1 MKKIFSG
8 LLFTLLFP
16 VLLLAENTDE
26 SPRKPLSDANITG
39 HVQDAATGEHLPYI
53 TIVIKGTTIG
63 TATDATGHYFLK
75 HLPEGE
81 FILEASMLG
90 YGTVEKSVTT
100 RSGKTIEVNF
110 VLQEDSERMDEIV
123 VTANRNET
131 NKKESSTIVNI
142 TSGKLFSATGS
153 STLSESMNFTPG
165 LRIENNCGNCA
176 VTQLRINGLEGHY
189 SQILLDSRPI
199 FSSLATV
206 YGLDQLPVSM
216 IERVEVVR
224 GGGSALYGANAIGGV
239 VNIITKE
246 PLYNTL
252 NVSNI
257 TNVFGSNKFD
267 TNTSIG
273 GAFVSDDHRAGMYIF
288 GMVKERTPYDHNG
301 DNFSDVPGIKSE
313 TVGFRGYYRT
323 GLRSKLTAE
332 YHHIHEFRRGGEM
345 TGSDGENLFERPPH
359 EAIIAEQ
366 LNNTID
372 GGGLRFDLFSPDTHH
387 KGALYTSA
395 QAIGRQSYFGTE
407 KMLDSYGATS
417 DRTFV
422 AGGQYTYDM
431 DRLLFMPAELT
442 AGVEYNYNHL
452 TDRYLGLNR
461 SMDQV
466 THVVGGFLQNEWRRS
481 SACSS
486 ADASTNTT

>member
-1 MKKIFSG
+1 MKKIFPG
-8 LLFTLLFP
+8 LLLSLLFP
-16 VLLLAENTDE
+16 AMLAAENTEE

-53 TIVIKGTTIG
+53 TVVVKGTTIG
-63 TATDATGHYFLK
+63 TATDGTGHYFLK
-75 HLPEGE
+75 NLPAGE
-81 FILEASMLG
+81 FVLEASMLG
-90 YGTVEKSVTT
+90 YGTVEKRVTT
-100 RSGKTIEVNF
+100 TSGKTIEVNF
-110 VLQEDSERMDEIV
+110 VLTEDSERMDEIV

-142 TSGKLFSATGS
+142 TSGKLFSAVGS

-257 TNVFGSNKFD
+257 TNVFGNGKLD
-267 TNTSIG
+267 INTSIG
-273 GAFVSDDHRAGMYIF
+273 GAFVSDDHKAGMYIF
-288 GMVKERTPYDHNG
+288 GMVKDDRHRTRALVTPEG
-301 DNFSDVPGIKSE
+301 REIGIVTQQAVFSLIGQIQEE
-313 TVGFRGYYRT
+313 THRFAIT
-323 GLRSKLTAE
+323 
-332 YHHIHEFRRGGEM
+332 YHHESHSKSATRSALDGIPGVGEKRRAELRKHFG
-345 TGSDGENLFERPPH
+345 TIKAIR
-359 EAIIAEQ
+359 EADVETLAAVVP
-366 LNNTID
+366 
-372 GGGLRFDLFSPDTHH
+372 R
-387 KGALYTSA
+387 AAA
-395 QAIGRQSYFGTE
+395 QAVYEHFHPRQE
-407 KMLDSYGATS
+407 
-417 DRTFV
+417 
-422 AGGQYTYDM
+422 
-431 DRLLFMPAELT
+431 E
-442 AGVEYNYNHL
+442 
-452 TDRYLGLNR
+452 
-461 SMDQV
+461 
-466 THVVGGFLQNEWRRS
+466 
-481 SACSS
+481 
-486 ADASTNTT
+486 

>member
-1 MKKIFSG
+1 MKKIFPG
-8 LLFTLLFP
+8 LLLSLLFP
-16 VLLLAENTDE
+16 AMLAAENTEE

-53 TIVIKGTTIG
+53 TVVVKGTTIG
-63 TATDATGHYFLK
+63 TATDGTGHYFLK
-75 HLPEGE
+75 NLPAGE
-81 FILEASMLG
+81 FVLEASMLG
-90 YGTVEKSVTT
+90 YGTVEKRVTT
-100 RSGKTIEVNF
+100 TSGKTIEVNF
-110 VLQEDSERMDEIV
+110 VLTEDSERMDEIV

-142 TSGKLFSATGS
+142 TSGKLFSAVGS

-257 TNVFGSNKFD
+257 TNVFGNGKLD
-267 TNTSIG
+267 INTSIG
-273 GAFVSDDHRAGMYIF
+273 GAFVSDDHKAGMYIF
-288 GMVKERTPYDHNG
+288 GMVKERSPYDHNG

-332 YHHIHEFRRGGEM
+332 YHHIHTGEVCRDLFLVVDHGEGHAAQGNGKIVGDIFCPFLVVVAADNVEGGVLLQLIHDALLVDVAAVENDIGGFQVLRYLRPQQAVGVGENSNFHRFFFVSFSASRSRRG
-345 TGSDGENLFERPPH
+345 
-359 EAIIAEQ
+359 
-366 LNNTID
+366 
-372 GGGLRFDLFSPDTHH
+372 
-387 KGALYTSA
+387 
-395 QAIGRQSYFGTE
+395 
-407 KMLDSYGATS
+407 
-417 DRTFV
+417 
-422 AGGQYTYDM
+422 
-431 DRLLFMPAELT
+431 RL
-442 AGVEYNYNHL
+442 
-452 TDRYLGLNR
+452 
-461 SMDQV
+461 
-466 THVVGGFLQNEWRRS
+466 
-481 SACSS
+481 
-486 ADASTNTT
+486 

>member
-1 MKKIFSG
+1 MKKIFPG
-8 LLFTLLFP
+8 LLLSLLFP
-16 VLLLAENTDE
+16 AMLAAENTEE

-53 TIVIKGTTIG
+53 TVVVKGTTIG
-63 TATDATGHYFLK
+63 TATDGTGHYFLK
-75 HLPEGE
+75 NLPAGE
-81 FILEASMLG
+81 FVLEASMLG
-90 YGTVEKSVTT
+90 YGTVEKRVTT
-100 RSGKTIEVNF
+100 TSGKTIEVNF
-110 VLQEDSERMDEIV
+110 VLTEDSERMDEIV

-142 TSGKLFSATGS
+142 TSGKLFSAVGS

-257 TNVFGSNKFD
+257 TNVFGNGKLD
-267 TNTSIG
+267 INTSIG
-273 GAFVSDDHRAGMYIF
+273 GAPHAHYLQFL
-288 GMVKERTPYDHNG
+288 YD
-301 DNFSDVPGIKSE
+301 
-313 TVGFRGYYRT
+313 
-323 GLRSKLTAE
+323 LRSRVFK
-332 YHHIHEFRRGGEM
+332 F
-345 TGSDGENLFERPPH
+345 
-359 EAIIAEQ
+359 Q
-366 LNNTID
+366 
-372 GGGLRFDLFSPDTHH
+372 
-387 KGALYTSA
+387 GAP
-395 QAIGRQSYFGTE
+395 QG
-407 KMLDSYGATS
+407 
-417 DRTFV
+417 
-422 AGGQYTYDM
+422 
-431 DRLLFMPAELT
+431 
-442 AGVEYNYNHL
+442 
-452 TDRYLGLNR
+452 
-461 SMDQV
+461 
-466 THVVGGFLQNEWRRS
+466 
-481 SACSS
+481 
-486 ADASTNTT
+486 